1 MSLRLLHYSDLETA
15 IDDPEQCARLVGA
28 INSLRDGNSVVIGTG
43 DNTAPGALSLAT
55 QGRAALDFFR
65 AVSPH
70 IDTFGNHDFDFGHE
84 TARELAAAA
93 PQRWLCAN
101 AVRNGD
107 RFAAD
112 ATAPSTLVETDDYR
126 VGVVGVAHPETDGIN
141 PAADGVD
148 FTDPVPA
155 VREEAAALRDRGV
168 DVVVVASHCGKRDDR
183 IARET
188 DVDVVLGG
196 HVHDVHVETVADTFV
211 VRPGRAGTHFSEVT
225 LNATPDVTIHSVDGT
240 DRDDDLAATLRDR
253 LAEHGLDEV
262 VATVETPVELTEETV
277 NAAESRAGNFVA
289 DALRW
294 SADADVAI
302 SPAGALRADG
312 PLDGDVTVAELV
324 NLTPYEDDL
333 AVLSLSGERLRD
345 ALDEIPIGY
354 HYDDFPLH
362 YCSHVSG
369 ARIVWDD
376 DEGELTD
383 ATVGGHPL
391 DSDRRYTLAVADYLV
406 ETDHVSDA
414 FDEEDVVRRC
424 GLARDA
430 IVEYAREEGINP
442 DIEGRIDRPT
452 LSGRRSDR

>member
-1 MSLRLLHYSDLETA
+1 MSLRLLHYSDLETCL
-15 IDDPEQCARLVGA
+15 DDPAQCARLAGA
-28 INSLRDGNSVVIGTG
+28 IDARRDGDTVVVGTG

-55 QGRAALDFFR
+55 DGQAALDFFR

-70 IDTFGNHDFDFGHE
+70 VDTFGNHDFDFGHE

-93 PQRWLCAN
+93 PQQWLCAN
-101 AVRNGD
+101 AVRNGGC
-107 RFAAD
+107 FADD
-112 ATAPSTLVETDDYR
+112 ATAPSTIVETDEYR
-126 VGVVGVAHPETDGIN
+126 VGIVGVAHPETDGIN

-148 FTDPVPA
+148 FEDPVPA
-155 VREEAAALRDRGV
+155 VREEAAALRDQEV
-168 DVVVVASHCGKRDDR
+168 DFVVVASHCGKRDDH

-211 VRPGRAGTHFSEVT
+211 VRPGRAGTHFSEVS
-225 LNATPDVTIHSVDGT
+225 LGAAPDVTIHRVDGEH
-240 DRDDDLAATLRDR
+240 RDDDLAATLRDR
-253 LAEHGLDEV
+253 LAANGLDEV
-262 VATVETPVELTEETV
+262 VATVEDPIPLTEETV

-294 SADADVAI
+294 GADADVTI

-333 AVLSLSGERLRD
+333 ALLSLPGERLRD
-345 ALDEIPIGY
+345 ALEEVPIGY
-354 HYDDFPLH
+354 HYDDFPRR

-376 DEGELTD
+376 EDGKLVD
-383 ATVGGHPL
+383 ATVAGEPL
-391 DSDRRYTLAVADYLV
+391 DPEREYTLAVADYLV
-406 ETDHVSDA
+406 ETDHISA
-414 FDEEDVVRRC
+414 AYGEGDVVSRH
-424 GLARDA
+424 GIAREA
-430 IVEYAREEGINP
+430 IVEYARTNGIDP
-442 DIEGRIDRPT
+442 AIEGRVARPT
-452 LSGRRSDR
+452 LETP